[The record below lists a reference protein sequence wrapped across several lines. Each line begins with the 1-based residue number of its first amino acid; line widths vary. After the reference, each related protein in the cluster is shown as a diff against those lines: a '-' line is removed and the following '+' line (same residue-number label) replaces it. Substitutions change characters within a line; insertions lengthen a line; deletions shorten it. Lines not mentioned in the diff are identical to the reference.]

1 MERRPDFSFL
11 ISLLVFHL
19 DFFRVGFVVPAD
31 GSHRAFSLGDCLLS
45 LLLPSLDLADAVAA
59 VCHAPREGAAAT
71 AALPLDA
78 PAAEHEEECNDQD
91 DTDAKHDLRGHI
103 VQVKVLVLKKFGA
116 FLGLLNTILD
126 IFLNLRVAD
135 APAVVVGVASSTVCE
150 FSEHVCC

>member
-1 MERRPDFSFL
+1 MMERRPDYSFL
-11 ISLLVFHL
+11 SLLVFHL
-19 DFFRVGFVVPAD
+19 DFFGVGFVVPAD

-45 LLLPSLDLADAVAA
+45 LLLQLTDLADAVAA

-71 AALPLDA
+71 AALALEA

-91 DTDAKHDLRGHI
+91 DTDAKHDVSGHFI
-103 VQVKVLVLKKFGA
+103 EVKVHVFEQFAG

-135 APAVVVGVASSTVCE
+135 AAAIDVSIASWTVCE
-150 FSEHVCC
+150 